1 MAVDVSLKILLV
13 DSSKFFRTI
22 EKQFLM
28 KTPVEVLEADSGE
41 AGLQITKNEKPDLIY
56 LSYELNDMDGI
67 EFCRKL
73 KADFGIRSIPIVMIC
88 DENSSDQ
95 LDASRKSGADGV
107 LTKPIDR
114 HKFTEIG
121 RHFLPS
127 IREPR
132 RTCLFPVSFKV
143 NGEDY
148 VGKCLDIS
156 SGGLF
161 IDSPEHFGVGKVF
174 DMNFMLPG
182 QNSQEIKCRGSIAW
196 YNDRPNPTK
205 PNYPLGFGVRFVDIS
220 QVAISA
226 IETFTKR

>member
-1 MAVDVSLKILLV
+1 MDVSLKVLLV

-28 KTPVEVLEADSGE
+28 KTPVEVLEAETGE
-41 AGLQITKNEKPDLIY
+41 VGLQISKAQKPDLIY
-56 LSYELNDMDGI
+56 LSYELSDMDGI

-73 KADFGIRSIPIVMIC
+73 KSDFGIRSIPIIMIC
-88 DENSSDQ
+88 DENKPEHIDSC
-95 LDASRKSGADGV
+95 RKSGSDGV

-114 HKFTEIG
+114 HKFTELG

-132 RTCLFPVSFKV
+132 RTCLFPVEFKV
-143 NGEDY
+143 AGEEY
-148 VGKCLDIS
+148 VGKCLDLS

-174 DMNFMLPG
+174 EMNFVLPG
-182 QNSQEIKCRGSIAW
+182 QKDQAIKCRGSIAW

-220 QVAISA
+220 QVALSA
-226 IETFTKR
+226 IEAFTKK